1 MWCFSYAFRQIY
13 NLCILL
19 SLIFKYTSIGAFII
33 IFYAIFAISRFFYN
47 HQIIHYSVFFSFAVS
62 IERYIEKLH
71 NERMRID
78 VDVTTILSQ
87 ISVTKPHFNYLY
99 HTFKYSWSFDSDSGE
114 PHQQKRNLSSSVCET
129 FWNLSKAGDWRL
141 ICTAYCYFID
151 NISTYEYILQFFSI
165 YFQFYFLL
173 IPFNFIVLLQQITF
187 A

>member
-19 SLIFKYTSIGAFII
+19 LFIFKYTSIGAFII
-33 IFYAIFAISRFFYN
+33 IFYAILPFHDFSTTIKSF
-47 HQIIHYSVFFSFAVS
+47 IIQFFFSFAVS

-114 PHQQKRNLSSSVCET
+114 PRQQKRNLSSSVCET
-129 FWNLSKAGDWRL
+129 FWKVNKAGDWRL

-151 NISTYEYILQFFSI
+151 NISTYEYILQLFSI
-165 YFQFYFLL
+165 LL
-173 IPFNFIVLLQQITF
+173 PFNFVCTINIVLLQQITF

>member
-19 SLIFKYTSIGAFII
+19 LPIFKYTSIGAFII

-87 ISVTKPHFNYLY
+87 ISGLN
-99 HTFKYSWSFDSDSGE
+99 HTLIIYII
-114 PHQQKRNLSSSVCET
+114 LSSIHEVLILTAVSRVNRKEICRAA
-129 FWNLSKAGDWRL
+129 FVRL
-141 ICTAYCYFID
+141 F
-151 NISTYEYILQFFSI
+151 EK
-165 YFQFYFLL
+165 
-173 IPFNFIVLLQQITF
+173 
-187 A
+187 